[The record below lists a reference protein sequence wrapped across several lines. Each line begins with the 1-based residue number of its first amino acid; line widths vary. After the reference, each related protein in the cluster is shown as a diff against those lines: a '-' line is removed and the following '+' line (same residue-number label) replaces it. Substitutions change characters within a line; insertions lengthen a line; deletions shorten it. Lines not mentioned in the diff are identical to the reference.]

1 MGTISKFDHL
11 IFLFKNNIFD
21 NLEFEV
27 KSLTLSPSNLISSF
41 VDLWPQ
47 IKRQIFRKPPHGI
60 WEFISRIIL
69 RSTLIR
75 EFSIL
80 ISN

>member
-27 KSLTLSPSNLISSF
+27 KSLTLSPSNLISPFDSVNSWTYGHKLNAKF
-41 VDLWPQ
+41 L
-47 IKRQIFRKPPHGI
+47 
-60 WEFISRIIL
+60 ESRL
-69 RSTLIR
+69 MVFGSLLV
-75 EFSIL
+75 E
-80 ISN
+80 